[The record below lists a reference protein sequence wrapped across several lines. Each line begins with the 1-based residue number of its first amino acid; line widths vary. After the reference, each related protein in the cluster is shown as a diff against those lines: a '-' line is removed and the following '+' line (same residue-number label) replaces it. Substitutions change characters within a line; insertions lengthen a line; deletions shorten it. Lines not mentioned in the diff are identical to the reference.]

1 MEIQHNARFLL
12 LILGPLVWTGA
23 AASSGAASANFA
35 VRAVEGRIDCEQ
47 VAKQC
52 ESLRSRLFNT
62 WDRSPPRQ
70 WNPRCEVVIHF
81 SRESYGKHVGPG
93 SEQTF
98 GSSLIRI
105 AEGAVVQR
113 RIDLLADEAGRLTA
127 LPHELT
133 HVVLAGAFGGRKPPP
148 WVDEGIATLADCESK
163 RELHQRDCRQAIESG
178 TAFRLA
184 ELLMLERFPRPDQ
197 VAAFYG
203 QSLSLTRFLVERRE
217 QPGEF
222 VRFVNHALEFG
233 YDHAVKTHYG
243 YDSVADLERDWR
255 HQVRTNEPIHED
267 RSHNETLR
275 ATSFV
280 DQVRF
285 DRVN

>member
-1 MEIQHNARFLL
+1 
-12 LILGPLVWTGA
+12 
-23 AASSGAASANFA
+23 
-35 VRAVEGRIDCEQ
+35 
-47 VAKQC
+47 
-52 ESLRSRLFNT
+52 
-62 WDRSPPRQ
+62 
-70 WNPRCEVVIHF
+70 
-81 SRESYGKHVGPG
+81 
-93 SEQTF
+93 
-98 GSSLIRI
+98 
-105 AEGAVVQR
+105 
-113 RIDLLADEAGRLTA
+113 
-127 LPHELT
+127 
-133 HVVLAGAFGGRKPPP
+133 
-148 WVDEGIATLADCESK
+148 
-163 RELHQRDCRQAIESG
+163 
-178 TAFRLA
+178 
-184 ELLMLERFPRPDQ
+184 
-197 VAAFYG
+197 
-203 QSLSLTRFLVERRE
+203 LTRFLVERRE